1 MRLISFVAISFL
13 AITVSAKPPRSPW
26 QFSQD
31 EVEAEIERLKAEY
44 KKEEESF
51 FPMDDDVKIKRQT
64 AIVLIDGVNS
74 IAAKLKQ
81 TDLNSYTKS
90 ELENEY
96 RAAKAEWDSENNSDY
111 GIQTGPSLDS
121 FYNLGFL
128 NDQIDGILKRI
139 ERVLAELERIK
150 DATGVSK
157 GDLRAQRDE
166 VRDKIRFY
174 KTQRDI
180 AVKILQDYK
189 QRQSIG
195 ARVRKF
201 INSHLPMPN
210 KMN

>member
-96 RAAKAEWDSENNSDY
+96 RAAKAEWDRFS
-111 GIQTGPSLDS
+111 
-121 FYNLGFL
+121 
-128 NDQIDGILKRI
+128 KRCNKHY
-139 ERVLAELERIK
+139 RVIK
-150 DATGVSK
+150 RPGKSIIM
-157 GDLRAQRDE
+157 R
-166 VRDKIRFY
+166 
-174 KTQRDI
+174 
-180 AVKILQDYK
+180 
-189 QRQSIG
+189 RQ
-195 ARVRKF
+195 
-201 INSHLPMPN
+201 NYTY
-210 KMN
+210 